1 MICKEAR
8 RFLLSLKPQNGET
21 EKQKK
26 KKGHEQM
33 DYNTP
38 HATGRAQLESKFLSA
53 ITNSKKKEND
63 YRHTASILTDLS
75 LWISKKF
82 PL

>member
-8 RFLLSLKPQNGET
+8 RFLLSLNPQNGET

-38 HATGRAQLESKFLSA
+38 HATEAGPSSNRSFSQPLR
-53 ITNSKKKEND
+53 IQKKKK
-63 YRHTASILTDLS
+63 TITGTL
-75 LWISKKF
+75 
-82 PL
+82 PLF